1 MRNPLVALASRSV
14 YHPPLPFDEWVSY
27 FTHDGFWPRTTMAST
42 SEEVEQNFAGYV
54 TGAFERNGIVFACML
69 ARQMLFSE
77 ARFQFQELRG
87 GRPGDLFGNDS
98 LSVLENPWPGATT
111 GDLLSRAIQDVDLA
125 GNAFFAKRAGGRIR
139 RLRPDWVTIVLGN
152 ESDADADSFD
162 IDSEVIGYIYHPG
175 GRY

>member
-1 MRNPLVALASRSV
+1 
-14 YHPPLPFDEWVSY
+14 
-27 FTHDGFWPRTTMAST
+27 
-42 SEEVEQNFAGYV
+42 
-54 TGAFERNGIVFACML
+54 
-69 ARQMLFSE
+69 
-77 ARFQFQELRG
+77 
-87 GRPGDLFGNDS
+87 
-98 LSVLENPWPGATT
+98 PGATT

-175 GRY
+175 GRYSDHDPVNLLREQVAHFAPIPDPLAGYRGMSWLTP